1 MNYIFM
7 HLSLVFTG
15 VFILRGLKMIQRK
28 NDDTWC
34 LKENFQD
41 HNVISH
47 HAFIKLLDENS
58 VLIENAKGFMNYLLS
73 FIQDKNFIITLTDK
87 NANILRLEGCQ
98 EILDLSN
105 RELSFAKGASVGKE
119 HVGETAINNAIKY
132 KLPNQVCGDDHVVVN
147 HRNWSCYAAPIM
159 KENEL
164 LGVLCLSEFNKVP
177 NKNALGMVIASAKG
191 IENQIKTQEKSLK
204 IQEQAKYQSAIVENI
219 SEGFLMIDNQGN
231 VLYINEKGGKI
242 LGIDRDTSIGR
253 HIGTLVPYEPIILEV
268 LTTGKGHTD
277 REYVLENYKGE
288 KYHLLKTA
296 IPVRDEDGEL
306 IGVIDIFKEIQEVK
320 KMVNTIVGAK
330 ASFTFDDIIGSSQKI
345 TECIDVAKTA
355 ADSASNTLILGESG
369 TGKELFAQAIH
380 NASERRKGP
389 FIAINCAAIPKDLI
403 ESELFGY
410 AHGAFTGGIKGGRP
424 GKFELAH
431 GGTIFL
437 DEIGDM
443 SLGVQAKLLRVLQ
456 DRKVVRV
463 GGDNVFNVDVRII
476 AATNKDLKEACIANE
491 FRWDIYY
498 RLNVLSIDIPPL
510 RDRLDDIPLITHH
523 LIRKIGKRLGK
534 ETHGISDE
542 ALDLLTHNAWKGNVR
557 ELENTLE
564 RAINMSCGNQIEE
577 KHLKKFI
584 SKENIRPR
592 VIRSEFQQIMTL
604 EEMEKQLIQR
614 TLSHCEGNITQA
626 AKLLNVSR
634 NTLYNKIE
642 RYQFPMGVVR

>member
-1 MNYIFM
+1 
-7 HLSLVFTG
+7 
-15 VFILRGLKMIQRK
+15 MIQRK
-28 NDDTWC
+28 HDDNWC
-34 LKENFQD
+34 LKENLLED
-41 HNVISH
+41 NKIAH
-47 HAFIKLLDENS
+47 HAFMQLLDENS
-58 VLIENAKGFMNYLLS
+58 ILIENAKGFMNYLLS

-87 NANILRLEGCQ
+87 NANILRLEGCHD
-98 EILDLSN
+98 ILEKSN
-105 RELSFAKGASVGKE
+105 RELSFARGASVGHE

-132 KLPNQVCGDDHVVVN
+132 QLPNQVCGDDHAVAR

-219 SEGFLMIDNQGN
+219 SEGFLMIDNQGQ
-231 VLYINEKGGKI
+231 VLYINEKGSKI
-242 LGIDRDTSIGR
+242 LGIDRQLSIGK

-268 LTTGKGHTD
+268 ITTGKGHTD

-296 IPVRDEDGEL
+296 IPVRDEAGEL

-330 ASFTFDDIIGSSQKI
+330 ASFTFDDIIGSSDKI
-345 TECIDVAKTA
+345 LDCIDIAKTA
-355 ADSASNTLILGESG
+355 ANSASNTLILGESG

-380 NASERRKGP
+380 NASERRNGP

-498 RLNVLSIDIPPL
+498 RLNVLAIEIPSL
-510 RDRLDDIPLITHH
+510 RERADDIPEITRH
-523 LIRKIGKRLGK
+523 LIRKISKRLSK
-534 ETHGISDE
+534 EMPGISDE
-542 ALDLLTHNAWKGNVR
+542 AIDLLKCNMWKGNVR

-564 RAINMSCGNQIEE
+564 RAINICSDGIIEE
-577 KHLKKFI
+577 KHLRKFI
-584 SKENIRPR
+584 SKESLKPR
-592 VIRSEFQQIMTL
+592 VIRSDFQQIMTL

-614 TLSHCEGNITQA
+614 TLSYCEGNITQA

-642 RYQFPMGVVR
+642 RYQFPISIVR